1 MMNERAT
8 DDKDKKKELN
18 SKEFLRQY
26 ILLKEESNFK
36 VTYDKETSEV
46 DLKKV
51 LVETMYLSEQL

>member
-1 MMNERAT
+1 MINERAS
-8 DDKDKKKELN
+8 DDKDKRKELN
-18 SKEFLRQY
+18 GKEFLRQY

-51 LVETMYLSEQL
+51 LV